1 MTGKG
6 RTCKLDLFQKHNI
19 YSTIKSKT
27 MKKITLVLIIGL
39 LSILV
44 FGTNTQA
51 QNKFVYNSL
60 PNDKTLMENVMNM
73 GGPHNT
79 SHGGSYVPD
88 TKTIHA
94 KAIKDFEGRFNHINN
109 AMWFA
114 DQDGFE
120 AYFTQEGFGDR
131 VFYDKK
137 GHWKYS
143 LIFYNEFK
151 LPTDLRAA
159 LKSTYMDMEIK
170 QVEEV
175 QYPDEVFYI
184 VVLQDKSSIK
194 VLKITNEGELKI
206 LQDLNRE

>member
-1 MTGKG
+1 
-6 RTCKLDLFQKHNI
+6 
-19 YSTIKSKT
+19 
-27 MKKITLVLIIGL
+27 MKKITLVLTIGL
-39 LSILV
+39 LSTV
-44 FGTNTQA
+44 AFSKSTFA
-51 QNKFVYNSL
+51 QNSFVYNSL
-60 PNDKTLMENVMNM
+60 PNDMTLMANVLEMSA
-73 GGPHNT
+73 PHNT
-79 SHGGSYVPD
+79 SHAGSYVPD

-114 DQDGFE
+114 DQNGYE
-120 AYFTQEGFGDR
+120 AYFMQDGFGDR

-143 LIFYNEFK
+143 LVFYNEFK

-159 LKSTYMDMEIK
+159 IKSTYLDMEIK
-170 QVEEV
+170 QVEEL
-175 QYPDEVFYI
+175 QYPDEVAYI

-194 VLKITNEGELKI
+194 VLKISQDGELKI

>member
-1 MTGKG
+1 
-6 RTCKLDLFQKHNI
+6 
-19 YSTIKSKT
+19 

-39 LSILV
+39 LSTV
-44 FGTNTQA
+44 AFSKSTSA
-51 QNKFVYNSL
+51 QNAFVYNSL
-60 PNDKTLMENVMNM
+60 PNDKTLMADVIAMSV
-73 GGPHNT
+73 PHNT
-79 SHGGSYVPD
+79 SHAGNYAPD

-114 DQDGFE
+114 DQDGYE

-151 LPTDLRAA
+151 LPTDIRTEI
-159 LKSTYMDMEIK
+159 KTTYFDMDIK

-175 QYPDEVFYI
+175 RYPDEVAYI
-184 VVLQDKSSIK
+184 VMLQDKSSIK
-194 VLKITNEGELKI
+194 VLKISQEGEIKI